1 MVKKFLG
8 LGFSLLTLV
17 GCIAPVDAQV
27 QVSPL
32 IVSTETK
39 QGKAQGVITLSNLG
53 DTATRVRLSSAPFTY
68 ARDGF
73 EVLGSSEDDL
83 SPYLIFSPAELSL
96 EPGQTRRVR
105 LTSLLLPSLEGRE
118 FKSVIFVEPLRE
130 TGEGLNVLNRV
141 GVTVYVRHGEV
152 NHRLTVLD
160 ADYDVADRRVEV
172 LVNNGG
178 NGTIRPGVRWQMFQG
193 TTPVAEDTISGITVV
208 AGGDRLI
215 PIQTQGEGLK
225 SGDYRL
231 VGELFWGNAFA
242 PQKLPFEFDVMV
254 P

>member
-1 MVKKFLG
+1 MIKKFLG
-8 LGFSLLTLV
+8 LGFSVLTLV
-17 GCIAPVDAQV
+17 GCIAPVNAQV

-32 IVSTETK
+32 IVSTETR

-53 DTATRVRLSSAPFTY
+53 EVATRVRLSSAPFTY
-68 ARDGF
+68 DRDGF
-73 EVLGSSEDDL
+73 EVLGSSPDDL
-83 SPYLIFSPAELSL
+83 SPYLIFSPTELSI

-118 FKSVIFVEPLRE
+118 FKSVIFVEPLVE

-152 NHRLTVLD
+152 EHRLSVVD
-160 ADYDVADRRVEV
+160 ADYDATDKRIEV

-178 NGTIRPGVRWQMFQG
+178 SGTIRPGVRWQMFQG
-193 TTPVAEDTISGITVV
+193 ATPVAEDTISGITVV

-215 PIQTQGEGLK
+215 PIQAQGQPLE

-242 PQKLPFEFDVMV
+242 PQKLPFEFNVKV